1 VRNRRLFGYLA
12 IVFTTIS
19 VVPAYAQR
27 GGGGRGQGGARGQE
41 TEQIVPQNPA
51 TLKRDANGHP
61 DFGGMWNNQ
70 YTPDLTTAFPGGV
83 LPFTAY
89 GADRWKK
96 VDTKNDPTA
105 YCLPVGPSRAFTAPF
120 PNYILQTPE
129 VIGVMFEY
137 QTTYRMIYMDGRG
150 HPADLGDYG
159 SEFMGHSIGK
169 WEGDALVVD
178 TIGINERSWLDT
190 AGHEHSDK
198 LHLTERFDKVND
210 DTIKY
215 SVTFDDPVFFTKP
228 FTIVRTFRRGAKT
241 DRILPYSCE
250 ENNKDV
256 DHLTPN
262 VKPN

>member
-1 VRNRRLFGYLA
+1 MRNRRFIGYLA
-12 IVFTTIS
+12 IVLTTIS

-27 GGGGRGQGGARGQE
+27 GGRGQGGARGQE
-41 TEQIVPQNPA
+41 PEQVVPQNPA

-70 YTPDLTTAFPGGV
+70 YTPDLTTAVPGGV
-83 LPFTAY
+83 FPFTPY
-89 GADRWKK
+89 GAERWKN

-129 VIGVMFEY
+129 VIGVLFEY

-159 SEFMGHSIGK
+159 SEFMGHSIEK
-169 WEGDALVVD
+169 WKEDALVVD
-178 TIGINERSWLDT
+178 TVGINERSWLDT

-198 LHLTERFDKVND
+198 LHLTERFEKIND
-210 DTIKY
+210 DTVKY

-228 FTIVRTFRRGAKT
+228 FTIVRTFRRGGKT